1 MTLTNLNNQIL
12 KLLSN
17 RDMKE
22 EGSGIPSFP
31 KPVAHNSNHA
41 GPTGGLQQ
49 AIHDPQ
55 AAVQPLVVEMQPF
68 RESAKDEHRREEER
82 MRRVSRPHGHTNSR
96 PSSTDTVNVC
106 SLRDSEET
114 LQMPLLRAAL
124 SKTNI
129 KQPPTRE
136 AETANSVKCSED
148 HPSSLH
154 LQL

>member
-1 MTLTNLNNQIL
+1 MTPTNLNNQIL

-17 RDMKE
+17 REMKE

-41 GPTGGLQQ
+41 GPAGRLQQ
-49 AIHDPQ
+49 AVHDPQ

-68 RESAKDEHRREEER
+68 RESAKDEHLREEER
-82 MRRVSRPHGHTNSR
+82 MRRISRPHGHTNSR
-96 PSSTDTVNVC
+96 PSVIDTFNVC
-106 SLRDSEET
+106 SLRDSQET

-124 SKTNI
+124 SKTSI
-129 KQPPTRE
+129 KPPRPE
-136 AETANSVKCSED
+136 RANSVKRSED